1 MIGTLLIGL
10 FILFIVAIKR
20 RWDESATAPIGIFFI
35 IALVISMFLAGNI
48 AEGRI
53 LDDKI
58 VMYTE
63 ENQKIEEQIGM
74 LVEEYMNYE
83 SNTYIETK
91 GESAISLVALYPDL
105 KADELVKKQINI
117 HTSNNSTIKTL
128 KEEKLNIS
136 TYKFWLYFGG

>member
-1 MIGTLLIGL
+1 MLGTLLIGL

-20 RWDESATAPIGIFFI
+20 RWEEGGTVPIGVFCVIT
-35 IALVISMFLAGNI
+35 LVVSMCLAGKI

-58 VMYTE
+58 AMYTE

-91 GESAISLVALYPDL
+91 GENAISLVALYPDL
-105 KADELVKKQINI
+105 KADELVKKQIEVYLA
-117 HTSNNSTIKTL
+117 NNQKIKEL
-128 KEEKLNIS
+128 KEQNIMGDVYRWW
-136 TYKFWLYFGG
+136 TYFGG

>member
-1 MIGTLLIGL
+1 ML
-10 FILFIVAIKR
+10 ILFVIVCFVLVVYGMYERKNEGFFIPVTFLTVITIVA
-20 RWDESATAPIGIFFI
+20 
-35 IALVISMFLAGNI
+35 FLFVSGKLINS
-48 AEGRI
+48 RT

-58 VMYTE
+58 AMYAE